1 MDYLNGGEKI
11 AMSSIDNF
19 ADDLMNAITESEIDI
34 DCPKCGKEIT
44 FTISDV
50 GSSITCPYCNQ
61 IINLESE

>member
-1 MDYLNGGEKI
+1 
-11 AMSSIDNF
+11 MSNIDSF
-19 ADDLMNAITESEIDI
+19 ADNLINAITESEIDI
-34 DCPKCGKEIT
+34 DCPNCEKEIT